1 MEFKPNHL
9 AVFGYFGVTDPQI
22 QKDIDFII
30 ELMKQFQSKHS
41 GNLHSSLE
49 QAFLDLE
56 KITCWES
63 KVIRFLQLSFEY
75 DTTNGKIRELF
86 EGVHAQLTNAEKIYL
101 NFFERELAQIS
112 PKALVSQIQKSS
124 VLKKY
129 EQYIKFITINT
140 RYLLSPEEEVERQS
154 KFLSGYPALY
164 GEWIAM
170 MRKVRVQFQGESY
183 TVPAAIEKAHSETD
197 KITVYELKEAVDHAL
212 GGLIAG
218 TTASLLFETATAGY
232 QEAKDRKAENPMVF
246 RFANS
251 GISVKSIDRL
261 HKLSVQPLLERFYAL
276 KADYMGVRKLQ
287 WAYRMASVGK
297 GEVRDA
303 ISIEEACTIVY
314 DALQSFSPTLAD
326 TFIDIVKNGWLDIEP
341 RRGKH
346 QGTYTASFMLPKH
359 IPVSIISFTYT
370 GKLNDVLRLA
380 HEAGHAV
387 EAMLSGAKNG
397 HVLQKTPPALS
408 EITSIFFENLVFE
421 YIGDRLRKENKI
433 QELLELT
440 INKVSRLLNLTIHSV
455 VWSNFERR
463 AYGLS
468 DDYGYWGKPKP
479 KPASVYSRMFQ
490 EEVKKMYGDIFVYA
504 NMPNDWVYAPEMYSW
519 HKNPVQFPYAPGFV
533 RIAYAIGELLAQA
546 IYAQKTKQ
554 GSDFESMFITMISSG
569 GTADA
574 GTLLGV
580 AGIDLQ
586 RPNFWQSAF
595 EEAVTPLIEQTE
607 ALMKKIQQ
615 RKEKN

>member
-86 EGVHAQLTNAEKIYL
+86 EGVHAQLTNAEKIHL
-101 NFFERELAQIS
+101 NFFERELAQCSSITV
-112 PKALVSQIQKSS
+112 LQQIQKSN
-124 VLKKY
+124 VLPKY
-129 EQYIKFITINT
+129 RQYINFLTSST
-140 RYLLSPEEEVERQS
+140 HYLLAPEEEIERQS
-154 KFLSGYPALY
+154 QFLSGYPELCDA
-164 GEWIAM
+164 WATMI
-170 MRKVRVQFQGESY
+170 RKVRVLFMGKKYSI
-183 TVPAAIEKAHSETD
+183 PGAIEKLQQEPD
-197 KITVYELKEAVDHAL
+197 KMLAYELHELINTSL
-212 GGLIAG
+212 GGLIAS
-218 TTASLLFETATAGY
+218 TTASTLYEVAAAGY
-232 QEAKDRKAENPMVF
+232 REARDRKAENPMVF

-251 GISVKSIDRL
+251 GISLKSIDRL
-261 HKLSVQPLLERFYAL
+261 HKLSVQPLLERFYTL

-287 WAYRMASVGK
+287 WAYRMATVTREAQTSISV
-297 GEVRDA
+297 
-303 ISIEEACTIVY
+303 EEACDIVR
-314 DALQSFSPTLAD
+314 DVLQSFSPILAE
-326 TFIDIVKNGWLDIEP
+326 TFADIVKNGWLDFEP
-341 RRGKH
+341 REGKQ
-346 QGTYTASFMLPKH
+346 QGTYTASFMMPGN
-359 IPVSIISFTYT
+359 IPVSIISFTYK
-370 GKLNDVLRLA
+370 GSWNDVLKLA

-387 EAMLSGAKNG
+387 EAVLSGRKNG
-397 HVLQKTPPALS
+397 HVLQKSPQALS
-408 EITSIFFENLVFE
+408 EIPSIFFEMLAFR
-421 YIGDRLRKENKI
+421 YISDRLTKAGKT

-440 INKVSRLLNLTIHSV
+440 INKISRMLNMTVHSV

-468 DDYGYWGKPKP
+468 DDYGCWGKPKP
-479 KPASVYSRMFQ
+479 KSASGYSRVFQ

-554 GSDFESMFITMISSG
+554 GSDFESMFVTMISSG